1 MNPRTTGI
9 LFLIAAAIA
18 AFIYF
23 YEIEGQDARDQAE
36 ADAKRLFD
44 GVDADA
50 ITEIDLTT
58 SDAKLVHLVRDGD
71 GWHLAQPLVFPADE
85 FAVDAIAAALSGLS
99 SERELGDP
107 QAPSVYGFDRDGGAL
122 TFRVTR
128 GDAHTEYTVRIGKSS
143 PVGGNTYVSV
153 VGDDTVHL
161 VKSFSVNSFQKSL
174 HDLRRKRIADF
185 DTSAIDRIE
194 VDLGEDRVVAERSD
208 GAWALVEPRREA
220 ADQETVDGLLST
232 LSFLRAEHFIDQPTD
247 AEFAGLTPPAFHARL
262 VGRGS
267 DPVVDLELS
276 IGRRTE
282 RGKRLVRAGLPTLFQ
297 IPSEQMLEL
306 PQTLFEFRFRTLA
319 EFDSWDAQRM
329 EILFQ
334 DGETLAITAT
344 KTDGS
349 WSSEPETIDPE
360 KLRTLGMRL
369 SNLRAV
375 GILAESM
382 GEGERAELD
391 LAPPKVT
398 YRVFGKADA
407 DAAEDGEETEVLL
420 AEVFIGAFKGSD
432 GIVAQSAGNTRIFEI
447 DLELAAEIPV
457 SLEALHNRFLADPEL
472 P

>member
-1 MNPRTTGI
+1 MDCLVQ
-9 LFLIAAAIA
+9 LFARPQQQQHVAGLDDQPAHPFAQALALAGDAEQVHRIALQQAQ
-18 AFIYF
+18 
-23 YEIEGQDARDQAE
+23 GQ
-36 ADAKRLFD
+36 
-44 GVDADA
+44 
-50 ITEIDLTT
+50 
-58 SDAKLVHLVRDGD
+58 
-71 GWHLAQPLVFPADE
+71 
-85 FAVDAIAAALSGLS
+85 
-99 SERELGDP
+99 
-107 QAPSVYGFDRDGGAL
+107 GGAL
-122 TFRVTR
+122 FDPGARRHHHLGQRHVFAR
-128 GDAHTEYTVRIGKSS
+128 QQAGLGAFN
-143 PVGGNTYVSV
+143 GGIL
-153 VGDDTVHL
+153 HL
-161 VKSFSVNSFQKSL
+161 
-174 HDLRRKRIADF
+174 
-185 DTSAIDRIE
+185 
-194 VDLGEDRVVAERSD
+194 
-208 GAWALVEPRREA
+208 EA

-232 LSFLRAEHFIDQPTD
+232 LSFLRAEHFIDQPPD

-282 RGKRLVRAGLPTLFQ
+282 RGKRLGRAGLPTLFQ

-398 YRVFGKADA
+398 YRVFGNADA